1 MHVITLALTCLLV
14 LSGVP
19 RLAAQSLADVAR
31 KEEGRRQAIKQPSK
45 VFTNKDLGSVPAT
58 DSAPPPK
65 TPNADA
71 SAVAGQAPS
80 GQAQAGQAQPGQGQA
95 GQAPAGAAGD
105 KAPAKTGAE
114 PIKDQAY
121 WAGRQKALTVQLDQD
136 QALADA
142 LQSRVDA
149 LTTDFVNRDNPVQ
162 RAGIE
167 RDRQKALV
175 ESVRLKTA
183 IQQDKKALADLQEE
197 ARRAGVPPGWLR

>member
-45 VFTNKDLGSVPAT
+45 VLTNKDLGSVPAA

-65 TPNADA
+65 TSSANA
-71 SAVAGQAPS
+71 SAVPGQAH
-80 GQAQAGQAQPGQGQA
+80 AGQAQPGQAQA
-95 GQAPAGAAGD
+95 GQGQAEATGD

-114 PIKDQAY
+114 PVKDQAY
-121 WAGRQKALTVQLDQD
+121 WAGRQKALTAQLDQD

-175 ESVRLKTA
+175 ESVRLKAA

-197 ARRAGVPPGWLR
+197 ARRAGIPPGWLR